1 MDTGF
6 VMHELEHDA
15 AETGLCERSA
25 IVRVNLLRS
34 KKFDAALLEQRYRC
48 RYIRCPEA
56 DTLQVFLDGS
66 ITCIAVGFDQL
77 EEKAATGTLQ
87 EQTLGHDAE
96 TDAIGKWCKAEEL
109 RIEPYPVCGP
119 VGADVLNDTEKVQVA
134 YRGRLLIVM
143 PEGLGTYQLGHPSG
157 SQRHA
162 LASLKVEPGA
172 NGLAATAITA
182 VERLAATRG
191 ITLHA
196 PRLAARSKRTSGDRL
211 RLGLI
216 AAAALVLVAALLPLV
231 RMRRRRR

>member
-1 MDTGF
+1 MLALVAAATARADGDPASDFLLTQKVF
-6 VMHELEHDA
+6 LPYDARISATRSEQLAALVSDA
-15 AETGLCERSA
+15 AREGYPIRIALIASPVDLGSVTALWA
-25 IVRVNLLRS
+25 
-34 KKFDAALLEQRYRC
+34 KPQQYAKF
-48 RYIRCPEA
+48 
-56 DTLQVFLDGS
+56 
-66 ITCIAVGFDQL
+66 
-77 EEKAATGTLQ
+77 
-87 EQTLGHDAE
+87 LGAE
-96 TDAIGKWCKAEEL
+96 
-109 RIEPYPVCGP
+109 VSF
-119 VGADVLNDTEKVQVA
+119 A

-216 AAAALVLVAALLPLV
+216 AAAALVLVAALPPRADASPQAIARCLGVSGRSRARHRADSPA
-231 RMRRRRR
+231 R